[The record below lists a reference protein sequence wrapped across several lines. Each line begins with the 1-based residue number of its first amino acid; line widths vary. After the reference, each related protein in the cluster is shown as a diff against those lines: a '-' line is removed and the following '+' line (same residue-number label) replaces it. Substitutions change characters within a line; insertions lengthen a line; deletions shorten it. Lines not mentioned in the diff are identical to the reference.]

1 MKLIRSRYIGIA
13 ILAIIIGGLIY
24 LLFRSEQHVLVR
36 MTLNSFLGNVLASV
50 RTQTLTW
57 VISDWIIF
65 SLPDGL
71 WLLSYILTMKFIWK
85 DNFNE
90 VGFIFISIMPIS
102 ALLLEFLQIIHI
114 CPGTFDFLDIVA
126 YVLPTLLIIPNII
139 HYERKTV

>member
-1 MKLIRSRYIGIA
+1 MKSVRSRYIGIA

-71 WLLSYILTMKFIWK
+71 
-85 DNFNE
+85 
-90 VGFIFISIMPIS
+90 
-102 ALLLEFLQIIHI
+102 
-114 CPGTFDFLDIVA
+114 
-126 YVLPTLLIIPNII
+126 
-139 HYERKTV
+139 